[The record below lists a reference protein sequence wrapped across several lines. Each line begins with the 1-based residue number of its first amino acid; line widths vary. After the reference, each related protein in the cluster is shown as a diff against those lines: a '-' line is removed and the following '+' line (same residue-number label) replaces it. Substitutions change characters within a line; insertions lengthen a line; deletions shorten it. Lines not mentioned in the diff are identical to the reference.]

1 MNSQEILAENR
12 IRRAKLFSL
21 YDPHTGVGSLI
32 PRFDFY
38 IDDETKI
45 MLPNSM
51 LNMVGDFQA
60 PGKTMRDMTKSQFFP
75 MFGVLTNMRIREDFE
90 YWASTCVFIQDKITK
105 QDINFMLRFPQREL
119 LSVLIDLFWQKVPI
133 RIILVKARQ
142 WGGST
147 LIQMFIAWLQIF
159 HFENWHSAI
168 VGDVEE
174 QARTIR
180 GMYRRMAELHP
191 KEVQEITFSSFER
204 STKNLI
210 LNERG
215 CIISIGSMQRPEG
228 LRSSDIMMAHK
239 CLAPGTLILTNNG
252 FIKPVED
259 LLIGDNVITH
269 NGNHAK
275 ITAITC
281 SVPTEENGN
290 GEAIKIDA
298 WKSLPITVTPNH
310 PVWTNRGWVRADMLT
325 KKDFLLNPIREIKN
339 TITEYKLDVTL
350 PRKQG
355 GGCIPKGSGMVIP
368 LNKEIG
374 FAFGYYLA
382 EGSIKYQRG
391 IPNSVTFTRHDNEV
405 KYGDRVVLA
414 LSPYITSHTRKNRA
428 NTLTTLEHFYGS
440 NLARMFHQLLNV
452 KEFKTIPDWFFD
464 CGEDFLIGLL
474 DGYLSGDGSKTII
487 YQDKYALC
495 AMAVSSVSSSLA
507 MQIRDIAASLGL
519 GWGSLHIREAGHF
532 YNRNCKKRFGLRWTG
547 QHGRSLMKLIGVDVP
562 DNGHTFSEKS
572 FYYRGYIWMRI
583 RSITKTTVSRVYD
596 VEVDHEDHSF
606 RTVSFPVKNSEVASW
621 KETMGKKPE
630 DLIQALSGMPL
641 VHGTLDVEESTAKG
655 IGNYFHKSYLQ
666 AVNKESDRIP
676 VFIPWYHI
684 DMYQQPIYNQK
695 DLRIF
700 AESLSEYGQFLWE
713 EGATLEGINWYFWK
727 RRHEGWD
734 AKEDHW
740 RMNAEYP
747 TTAAEAFQSTG
758 RRAFSPIYV
767 KQSGVYACKPEFV
780 GEVFASSSTGKDALS
795 NIIFTPT
802 PNGNLHIWEMPDT
815 EKVYR
820 YRYVVGIDIGG
831 RTDKADYT
839 IIRVLDRLP
848 MLEGGK
854 PVFILTWKGHL
865 DQDLCV
871 WKGAQIAKAYGYGL
885 LVPETNSL
893 DKTESEG
900 DHFLTV
906 LNEIVDYYDEI
917 YCRTSPE
924 QIKQGAPK
932 QYGFHVGH
940 NKTAMID
947 YYNAQLREV
956 GFIELDQRVIN
967 ENDSYEIKPNGTY
980 GAVDGQH
987 DDALMCSA
995 ECLYVAK
1002 DLPLPIE
1009 IVRNTKRTTKKI
1021 ISEATM

>member
-1 MNSQEILAENR
+1 MTPSEILAENR
-12 IRRAKLFSL
+12 LRRDKLFSL
-21 YDPHTGVGSLI
+21 YDPRTGVGSLI

-51 LNMVGDFQA
+51 LNMVSDFHV
-60 PGKTMRDMTKSQFFP
+60 PGKKTMRDMTKSEFRN

-105 QDINFMLRFPQREL
+105 QDINFILRFPQREL
-119 LSVLIDLFWQKVPI
+119 LFVLIDLFWQKVPM

-239 CLAPGTLILTNNG
+239 
-252 FIKPVED
+252 
-259 LLIGDNVITH
+259 
-269 NGNHAK
+269 
-275 ITAITC
+275 
-281 SVPTEENGN
+281 
-290 GEAIKIDA
+290 
-298 WKSLPITVTPNH
+298 
-310 PVWTNRGWVRADMLT
+310 
-325 KKDFLLNPIREIKN
+325 
-339 TITEYKLDVTL
+339 
-350 PRKQG
+350 
-355 GGCIPKGSGMVIP
+355 
-368 LNKEIG
+368 
-374 FAFGYYLA
+374 
-382 EGSIKYQRG
+382 
-391 IPNSVTFTRHDNEV
+391 
-405 KYGDRVVLA
+405 
-414 LSPYITSHTRKNRA
+414 
-428 NTLTTLEHFYGS
+428 
-440 NLARMFHQLLNV
+440 
-452 KEFKTIPDWFFD
+452 
-464 CGEDFLIGLL
+464 
-474 DGYLSGDGSKTII
+474 
-487 YQDKYALC
+487 
-495 AMAVSSVSSSLA
+495 
-507 MQIRDIAASLGL
+507 
-519 GWGSLHIREAGHF
+519 
-532 YNRNCKKRFGLRWTG
+532 
-547 QHGRSLMKLIGVDVP
+547 
-562 DNGHTFSEKS
+562 
-572 FYYRGYIWMRI
+572 
-583 RSITKTTVSRVYD
+583 
-596 VEVDHEDHSF
+596 
-606 RTVSFPVKNSEVASW
+606 SEVASW

-655 IGNYFHKSYLQ
+655 LGNYFHKSYLQ

-695 DLRIF
+695 ELRSF
-700 AESLSEYGQFLWE
+700 AENLNEYGQFLWE

-747 TTAAEAFQSTG
+747 TTSAEAFQSTG

-767 KQSGVYACKPEFV
+767 KQSGIYTCKPEFV
-780 GEVFASSSTGKDALS
+780 GEVFAASTTGKDALS
-795 NIIFTPT
+795 NIVFTPT
-802 PNGNLHIWEMPDT
+802 PNGNLHIWELPDT

-854 PVFILTWKGHL
+854 PIFILTWKGHL

-893 DKTESEG
+893 DKIESEG

-956 GFIELDQRVIN
+956 GFIELDQRAVN

-980 GAVDGQH
+980 GAVDSMH
-987 DDALMCSA
+987 DDILMCSA

-1009 IVRNTKRTTKKI
+1009 IIRNMKRTTKKI